1 MENENNELEMQD
13 ELVETTDKPKKE
25 NNPKKDK
32 KLKKENKKLKE
43 EVEFYKN
50 FLQTFAE
57 ESRDIADKISRGNL
71 DSRIDT
77 TNYTGE
83 FENIIKNFNT
93 TLGVYTGFLY
103 DLPIPVFAFDTNF
116 TVQWASKQAE
126 AITRNAKGGMTNQKC
141 YDMFHSGDCKTSKC
155 ACDNAMKTDRMCESA
170 CQAKPDGVDRNLDVK
185 YYGNPMKDLDGN
197 IVGAFEYIVDQTDVE
212 DKIREIN
219 KTIEN
224 LEMMTE
230 DIKVVGSKIDAG
242 DLKDRVK
249 DDGLEERFKP
259 IANII
264 NNILDTVD
272 KVFTDTVYGLNG
284 LQNGEFDTEITT
296 EYQGDFNIVKQAVN
310 TLSATLTNLID
321 DSNMMNKEIS
331 VGNLNAQI
339 DTDKYKGDFV
349 DITNGIN
356 NFAKVVKDA
365 FADTIFGLNALQNGE
380 LSKRITTEY
389 QGDFDLVKQAAN
401 NTASVL
407 QELFTEAGDVLE
419 AMSNGDMTA
428 RIEKDFVG
436 DFTMLKTATNST
448 AKKMEEVVQDIM
460 SSVEQ
465 IASASTQVSS
475 TAQSLS
481 SGATEQASNLEE
493 TTAAVEEMTGSISQ
507 NADNA
512 RETNEMSNKA
522 ASMAVDGGKAV
533 GETVVA
539 MKNIAGKIG
548 IIEDIAYQTNLL
560 ALNAAIE
567 GARAGEH
574 GKGFAVVA
582 SEVRKLAERSQKAAQ
597 EISQITGDSVDVSE
611 RAGKLL
617 DEMVP
622 SIQKTSDLIEEIS
635 SASAEQDTGINQINS
650 SMTNLDQVTQQN
662 AAASEELASASEEM
676 SSQAVNLQE
685 MVSFFTVGGDSNSRQ
700 NIKPQLNT
708 SRAQLSTSPSRVTN
722 STSGSEQF
730 VKF

>member
-1 MENENNELEMQD
+1 MENDNNELEMQD
-13 ELVETTDKPKKE
+13 ELVETTDKPKK
-25 NNPKKDK
+25 DK
-32 KLKKENKKLKE
+32 KLKKENKKLKAELVQLKSFMTDLNEMSKQHTLGDIDIVMPVENYE
-43 EVEFYKN
+43 EDFKEMAQGVNDMVNGHIAVKKMAMGVIEEFAVGN
-50 FLQTFAE
+50 FDAPLETLPGKKVFINNTIE
-57 ESRDIADKISRGNL
+57 KLRGNL
-71 DSRIDT
+71 KGLIS
-77 TNYTGE
+77 N
-83 FENIIKNFNT
+83 FEDGYKEIKKGNVKVKLNKE
-93 TLGVYTGFLY
+93 GF
-103 DLPIPVFAFDTNF
+103 
-116 TVQWASKQAE
+116 
-126 AITRNAKGGMTNQKC
+126 
-141 YDMFHSGDCKTSKC
+141 SGDYLKLIAVIDDT
-155 ACDNAMKTDRMCESA
+155 
-170 CQAKPDGVDRNLDVK
+170 
-185 YYGNPMKDLDGN
+185 
-197 IVGAFEYIVDQTDVE
+197 
-212 DKIREIN
+212 
-219 KTIEN
+219 
-224 LEMMTE
+224 LE
-230 DIKVVGSKIDAG
+230 V
-242 DLKDRVK
+242 
-249 DDGLEERFKP
+249 
-259 IANII
+259 
-264 NNILDTVD
+264 VD
-272 KVFTDTVYGLNG
+272 KAFTDTIYGVNG
-284 LQNGEFDTEITT
+284 LQNGEFTTEITT
-296 EYQGDFNIVKQAVN
+296 EYQGDFDVVKQAVN
-310 TLSATLTNLID
+310 SLSVTLSNLID
-321 DSNMMNKEIS
+321 DSNMMNKEGS
-331 VGNLNAQI
+331 VGNLEAQI
-339 DTDKYKGDFV
+339 DTDRYKGDFV

-356 NFAKVVKDA
+356 KFATVVKDA
-365 FADTIFGLNALQNGE
+365 FADTIFGLKALENGEFDARITTEYQGDFDVVKQAANNTATKLQELLSNYQAGYTEIEKGNVKTRVTTDGMSGDYLQLTAVINDTLEVVGNAFADTIFGLNALQHGD

-389 QGDFDLVKQAAN
+389 QGEFDLVKQAAN

-428 RIEKDFVG
+428 RIQKDFVG
-436 DFTMLKTATNST
+436 DYTMIKTATNST
-448 AKKMEEVVQDIM
+448 AQKMEEVVQDIIG
-460 SSVEQ
+460 SVEQ

-676 SSQAVNLQE
+676 SSQADNLQE
-685 MVSFFTVGGDSNSRQ
+685 MISFFTVANNS
-700 NIKPQLNT
+700 NIKQNVKPQIST
-708 SRAQLSTSPSRVTN
+708 SRAQLTSSPSRAADA
-722 STSGSEQF
+722 TSGSEQF

>member
-1 MENENNELEMQD
+1 MENENKELEELEMQD
-13 ELVETTDKPKKE
+13 ELVESTGSS
-25 NNPKKDK
+25 KKDK

-43 EVEFYKN
+43 EVELYKN
-50 FLQTFAE
+50 LLQAFKE
-57 ESRDIADKISRGNL
+57 ESRNIANMVSKGDL

-77 TNYTGE
+77 TNYTGAFKE
-83 FENIIKNFNT
+83 IAENFNST
-93 TLGVYTGFLY
+93 ARVYTGFMY
-103 DLPIPVFAFDTNF
+103 DLPIPVIAFDKDF
-116 TVQWASKQAE
+116 TIQWGNKLAE
-126 AITRNAKGGMTNQKC
+126 TITRNPKGGMTTKKC
-141 YDMFHSGDCKTSKC
+141 YDMFQAKDCRTSGC
-155 ACDNAMKTDRMCESA
+155 ACDMAMRTDKMCDST
-170 CQAKPDGVDRNLDVK
+170 CQARPSGVDRDLDIK

-197 IVGAFEYIVDQTDVE
+197 IVGAFEYVIDQTDVE

-219 KTIEN
+219 KTIAN

-242 DLKDRVK
+242 DLKDRVN

-259 IANII
+259 IVNVI
-264 NNILDTVD
+264 NNILNTVDNAFADTV
-272 KVFTDTVYGLNG
+272 FGLNA
-284 LQNGEFDTEITT
+284 LQNGEFDTRITT
-296 EYQGDFNIVKQAVN
+296 EYQGDFDVVKQAANNTAEKLGQLLRNYQAGYSEIEKGNLKARVTTDGMAGDYLKLTAVVN
-310 TLSATLTNLID
+310 DTL
-321 DSNMMNKEIS
+321 EV
-331 VGNLNAQI
+331 VGN
-339 DTDKYKGDFV
+339 
-349 DITNGIN
+349 
-356 NFAKVVKDA
+356 A

-407 QELFTEAGDVLE
+407 QELFKEAGDVLE
-419 AMSNGDMTA
+419 AMSNGDMTS

-436 DFTMLKTATNST
+436 DFTIIKIATNTT
-448 AKKMEEVVQDIM
+448 AQKVEEVIQDIVG
-460 SSVEQ
+460 SVEQ

-512 RETNEMSNKA
+512 RETNEMSDKA
-522 ASMAVDGGKAV
+522 SSMAKDSGEAV
-533 GETVVA
+533 SETVEA

-567 GARAGEH
+567 AARAGEH

-597 EISQITGDSVDVSE
+597 EISQITGNSVKISE
-611 RAGKLL
+611 RAGELL
-617 DEMVP
+617 NEMVP
-622 SIQKTSDLIEEIS
+622 SIQKTSELIEEIS

-676 SSQAVNLQE
+676 SSQADNLQE
-685 MVSFFTVGGDSNSRQ
+685 MVSFFTIGGSPSIEQ
-700 NIKPQLNT
+700 NVK
-708 SRAQLSTSPSRVTN
+708 AQLRAPRIKLPSTASSAADVA
-722 STSGSEQF
+722 SGSEQF